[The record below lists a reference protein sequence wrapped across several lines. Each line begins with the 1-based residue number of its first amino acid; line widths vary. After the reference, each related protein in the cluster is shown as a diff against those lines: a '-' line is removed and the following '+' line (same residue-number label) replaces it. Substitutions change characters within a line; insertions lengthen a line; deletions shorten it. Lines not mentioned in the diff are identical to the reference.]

1 MRIALTIAAADAR
14 VQGINFAPMTEQSE
28 RSGLAQ
34 AKGPLK
40 GIRVLELAGIGPAPF
55 ACMLLADL
63 GADVIRVDR
72 PGAAPVAGAGR
83 GDRQVLHRG
92 RPVLALDLKQAQ
104 GRERLLALVHQ
115 ADALIEGFRPGVME
129 RLGLGP
135 DSCLGANPRLVYGR
149 MTGWGQDG
157 PLALAAGHDINYIAI
172 TGALHAIGAR
182 HGRPL
187 PPLNLVGDFGGGA
200 LYLAFGVVSALLEA
214 RGSGHGQV
222 VDAAIVDG
230 TLSLMAMMYSRMA
243 EGLWQ
248 DQRESNL
255 LDGGAPWYGTYETL
269 DGKFVAIG
277 AIEPQFY
284 EELRQRAGMAAEGV
298 PDAAARLAHGTWD
311 GQTERLARLFKLRTR
326 DQWCALLD
334 GTDACF
340 APVLGMKEAPLHG
353 HNRARQN
360 MVLIDGTLQP
370 APAPRF
376 SRTPG
381 AIQASSGASAESG
394 EERAARWLR
403 PPS

>member
-1 MRIALTIAAADAR
+1 MSAPTPAK
-14 VQGINFAPMTEQSE
+14 VQRINFALMTEQHGSNAA
-28 RSGLAQ
+28 AQ

-40 GIRVLELAGIGPAPF
+40 GVRVVELAGIGPGPF

-72 PGAAPVAGAGR
+72 PGQAPVAGAGR
-83 GDRQVLHRG
+83 GNKQVLHRG

-104 GRERLLALVHQ
+104 GRERLLALVRQ
-115 ADALIEGFRPGVME
+115 ADALVEGFRPGVME

-135 DSCLGANPRLVYGR
+135 DVCLGANPRLVYGR

-157 PLALAAGHDINYIAI
+157 PLAMAAGHDINYIAI
-172 TGALHAIGAR
+172 TGALHAIGPR
-182 HGRPL
+182 QGRPV

-214 RGSGHGQV
+214 RSSGQGQV

-230 TLSLMAMMYSRMA
+230 TLSLMAMMYGRMA

-248 DQRESNL
+248 DQRERNL
-255 LDGGAPWYGTYETL
+255 LDGGAPWYGSYETK
-269 DGKFVAIG
+269 DGKFVAVG

-284 EELRQRAGMAAEGV
+284 EELRQRAGLAAEGV
-298 PDAAARLAHGTWD
+298 PDANARLPQDTWD
-311 GQTERLARLFKLRTR
+311 AQTERLARLFKQRTR
-326 DQWCALLD
+326 DEWSRLLE
-334 GTDACF
+334 GSEACF
-340 APVLGMKEAPLHG
+340 APVLGMTEAPLHP
-353 HNRARQN
+353 HNLARQN
-360 MVLIDGTLQP
+360 MLQVDGTLQP

-381 AIQASSGASAESG
+381 AIQPSSGVTAETG
-394 EERAARWLR
+394 EQRAARWLQQ
-403 PPS
+403 